1 MKVLWVTLSAF
12 FCLVISSMALAG
24 PCDYAWREGDRPAY
38 ERCLERHGHRPPPPP
53 PRYHRGPGPGRDFVA
68 DRCFERYGRS
78 PRFHDCVRYNR
89 DVVNR
94 CESRYGRSPGFR
106 DCVHRHGRF

>member
-1 MKVLWVTLSAF
+1 MKTLLVTLSAL
-12 FCLVISSMALAG
+12 FCLVISSMAFAG
-24 PCDYAWREGDRPAY
+24 PCDYAWREGGRPAY
-38 ERCLERHGHRPPPPP
+38 ERCMERHRHHGPPPS
-53 PRYHRGPGPGRDFVA
+53 RYHRGPGPGHDFVT

-94 CESRYGRSPGFR
+94 CESRHGRSPGFR

>member
-1 MKVLWVTLSAF
+1 MKVLWLTLGAL
-12 FCLVISSMALAG
+12 FCLVISSMAVAG
-24 PCDYAWREGDRPAY
+24 PCDHAWREGGRPAY
-38 ERCLERHGHRPPPPP
+38 ERCMERHRHHGPPPS
-53 PRYHRGPGPGRDFVA
+53 RHHRGPGPGRDFVA

-89 DVVNR
+89 SVVNR

>member
-1 MKVLWVTLSAF
+1 MKTLLVTLSAL
-12 FCLVISSMALAG
+12 FCLVISSMAFAG
-24 PCDYAWREGDRPAY
+24 PCDYAWREGGRPAY
-38 ERCLERHGHRPPPPP
+38 ERCMERHRHHGPPPS
-53 PRYHRGPGPGRDFVA
+53 RYHRGPGPGRDFVT

-94 CESRYGRSPGFR
+94 CESRHGRSPGFR